1 LSSTLGAGDT
11 TVTGTLDSTGNF
23 EVGPSTGRLFTVA
36 GGTGNTVV
44 SGTLGAT
51 GATTLSS
58 TLGAGDTTVTGT
70 LDSTGNF
77 EVGPSTGRLFTV
89 DASSGA
95 TAVTGSLDVSAATT
109 LAGAALSGDITMSNA
124 AAAITHGGTTGLA
137 ITSTGGYVDVEA
149 VRFTG
154 LNLGTATVGTV
165 LSLADTGAGVTG
177 TLDSTGNFAVG
188 SAGVG
193 GFTVTASN
201 GNTVVPGTLE
211 VTDATTMSS
220 DLTVGLLGELR
231 KL

>member
-1 LSSTLGAGDT
+1 
-11 TVTGTLDSTGNF
+11 
-23 EVGPSTGRLFTVA
+23 
-36 GGTGNTVV
+36 
-44 SGTLGAT
+44 
-51 GATTLSS
+51 
-58 TLGAGDTTVTGT
+58 VTGT

-193 GFTVTASN
+193 GFAVTASN
-201 GNTVVPGTLE
+201 GNTVVPGTLG
-211 VTDATTMSS
+211 VTGATTMSS
-220 DLTVGLLGELR
+220 DLTVGFLGELR